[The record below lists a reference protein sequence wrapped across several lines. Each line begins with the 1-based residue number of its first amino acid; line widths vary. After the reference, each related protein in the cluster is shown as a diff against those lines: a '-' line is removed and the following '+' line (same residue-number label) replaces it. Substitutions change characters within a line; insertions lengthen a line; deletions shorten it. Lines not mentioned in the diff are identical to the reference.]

1 MNIASRTPE
10 GLPGRCP
17 ICNQEVVVDPS
28 IPPGDATCPH
38 CGSLLWIDADFGDEI
53 ETRRGLAGVSGPHA
67 KPFLAMLAAVRD
79 LVPRRAVVPNLE
91 TLNKSEAIRT
101 LVKSLI
107 AAEQVSR
114 NDEDHVVAALLRRE
128 ELGSTG
134 IGRGVAIPHTKTGA
148 VDRVVAAIGQSPD
161 GLDFES
167 LDGEPVHLMV
177 LLLSPPDRPGD
188 HLRALERVS
197 RALRDI
203 G

>member
-17 ICNQEVVVDPS
+17 LCGQDVVVDPS

-38 CGSLLWIDADFGDEI
+38 CGSLLWIDVDFGDES
-53 ETRRGLAGVSGPHA
+53 ETRRARAGLSGPYVTQFA
-67 KPFLAMLAAVRD
+67 AVLAAARD
-79 LVPRRAVVPNLE
+79 LVQRKAIIPDFSPA
-91 TLNKSEAIRT
+91 NKAGAIRA

-107 AAEQVSR
+107 IAEEISG
-114 NDEDHVVAALLRRE
+114 NDEDDIVTALLRRE

-134 IGRGVAIPHTKTGA
+134 IGRGVAIPHAKTAA
-148 VDRVVAAIGQSPD
+148 VNRVVAAIGRCLN
-161 GLDFES
+161 GVDFES

-197 RALRDI
+197 RAVRNV